1 MDRILDRTLDRTMDH
16 RIQRAFQVA
25 AWLLAAAIVVVSLIP
40 PSHRPTTGTSQ
51 GLEHVSIFLATGAA
65 FGFGYPN
72 RNWILAPALVAFAGA
87 IELAQFWAPGRHAR
101 MSDFLLDAAACCI
114 GAGAAWM
121 LLKLKDAAFG
131 R

>member
-1 MDRILDRTLDRTMDH
+1 MDH
-16 RIQRAFQVA
+16 RIQRAFQIA

-72 RNWILAPALVAFAGA
+72 RSWILAPALVAFAGA
-87 IELAQFWAPGRHAR
+87 IELAQLWAPGRHAR

-114 GAGAAWM
+114 GVGAAWM
-121 LLKLKDAAFG
+121 LLKLKAAAFG